1 MPQPGEEIPRAPRRG
16 LKFWLR
22 LSYAGVALTCCAIL
36 ALVIERRIAGA
47 LEQAAR
53 ERLGGQAKV
62 LAQRLED
69 AVDERL
75 DDMRLLAR
83 VLAFEGADMP
93 AARLRELFAELAEAE
108 PHYAWIGFVGADGR
122 VHAATGGLLEG
133 EDVSARPWFGA
144 GQLRPSVLG
153 AHEAMLLAKLLPA
166 EPDGQPLR
174 FIDVTAPVRDA
185 DGALLGVVGA
195 HLSLNWADR
204 LQARLQHQAAL
215 SRSTEVIIVDAAGLA
230 LIAPAGQRGRAF
242 AGQADY
248 EAAASWEVDAADSMR
263 RYLGGSAGMVASTP
277 HTGLDW
283 RVIVRQPADEAL
295 RAARAL
301 RGSVLVASAV
311 LALLATAAAAWL
323 AARVAAPL
331 RRLAEAAQRMRDGGG
346 GELPVVGGYRE
357 AHQLSLVLNRLLHDV
372 KQRESDLQQF
382 ADQLEHRVAERT
394 VELEQANAE
403 LERLSTTDSLT
414 GLGNR
419 RKFEWHLQKAIPRAL
434 RHAQPLALLIFDVDH
449 FKAINDRHG
458 HPAGDRVLRAIAAAL
473 QEAMRPSDLLAR
485 TGGEE
490 FAVLAADADPAQA
503 LAIAERLRLAVAARS
518 PFQVGRVA
526 IPVSI
531 SAGCA
536 GFHGRAGSA
545 SEVGQMAAEL
555 YRRADAA
562 LYLAKQNGRDRVES
576 GEWC

>member
-1 MPQPGEEIPRAPRRG
+1 MPPPGDEISRVPRRG

-22 LSYAGVALTCCAIL
+22 LSYAAVALICCATL
-36 ALVIERRIAGA
+36 AVIIERRIAGT
-47 LEQAAR
+47 LEQAAG
-53 ERLGGQAKV
+53 ERLSGQAQV

-93 AARLRELFAELAEAE
+93 AQRLRELFAELASAE

-122 VHAATGGLLEG
+122 VRAATGGLLEG
-133 EDVSARPWFGA
+133 ENVSARPWFSA
-144 GQLRPSVLG
+144 GQVRPSVLG
-153 AHEAMLLAKLLPA
+153 AHEALLLASLLPP

-185 DGALLGVVGA
+185 DGTLLGVLGA

-230 LIAPAGQRGRAF
+230 LIAPSGQRGNRF
-242 AGQADY
+242 AVHDVG
-248 EAAASWEVDAADSMR
+248 EGASWEVDQADPAR
-263 RYLGGSAGMVASTP
+263 RYLGGAAGMVASAQG
-277 HTGLDW
+277 TGLDW
-283 RVIVRQPADEAL
+283 RVIVRQPAEEAL
-295 RAARAL
+295 YAARAL
-301 RGSVLVASAV
+301 RSSVVLASAL
-311 LALLATAAAAWL
+311 LALLAIAAAAWL

-331 RRLAEAAQRMRDGGG
+331 RRLAEAAQRMRDEGS

-357 AHQLSLVLNRLLHDV
+357 AHQLSVALNRLLRDV
-372 KQRESDLQQF
+372 QQRETDLQQL

-394 VELEQANAE
+394 AELEQANAE

-419 RKFEWHLQKAIPRAL
+419 RKFEWHLQQAIPRAL
-434 RHAQPLALLIFDVDH
+434 QQAQPLALLLFDIDH
-449 FKAINDRHG
+449 FKAINDQHG
-458 HPAGDRVLRAIAAAL
+458 HPAGDRVLRAVAAAL
-473 QEAMRPSDLLAR
+473 QDAMRPSDLLAR

-490 FAVLAADADPAQA
+490 FAVLAADADSTQA

-518 PFQVGRVA
+518 PYRVGRSA

-536 GFHGRAGSA
+536 GFAGRA
-545 SEVGQMAAEL
+545 EHHPELGQLAAEL

-562 LYLAKQNGRDRVES
+562 LYLAKQHGRDRVES